1 MATQNFA
8 GFVYT
13 GAGVAV
19 SGATV
24 AVFARN
30 TSSAATTVPSSPS
43 TDGNGYWSCTVAAEG
58 RYDVKIT
65 NGSSVAWLK
74 YDDQIQM
81 DTVEVATLRVRN
93 PANTFDYDIVPA
105 AIGADRTLN
114 LPLTGATRT
123 LIANDTALA
132 DSENILLGT
141 GGDATIDY
149 DGSDLVISPAVEGVG
164 DVVISGGSIELDDDE
179 GVRLGTGKDTEI
191 RWSDGDADNHSL
203 VIALGDSN
211 QSLHITDLVAV
222 ATDWGIAATTHPN
235 VYIHSNASPIG
246 NFLRLGDHDGT
257 TAYIDNVGGTT
268 LAFEIGGTTHMSVAA
283 NALTGNVVGTGSSQ
297 VSQGSHTHASTG
309 GVPNPFF
316 FA

>member
-1 MATQNFA
+1 MTELA
-8 GFVYT
+8 GYVFTDAGLPVANAEVDVYYSSDT
-13 GAGVAV
+13 THG
-19 SGATV
+19 
-24 AVFARN
+24 
-30 TSSAATTVPSSPS
+30 TSRASTTTNSI
-43 TDGNGYWSCTVAAEG
+43 GYWAFNALAEEK
-58 RYDVKIT
+58 YDVKLK
-65 NGSSVAWLK
+65 NGSSIRWVMYL
-74 YDDQIQM
+74 DERSHQELETSNLLI
-81 DTVEVATLRVRN
+81 RN
-93 PANTFDYDIVPA
+93 PAGTFVYDIVPA
-105 AIGADRTLN
+105 AILASRTLN

-149 DGSDLVISPAVEGVG
+149 DGSDLVISPAVVGAG

-203 VIALGDSN
+203 VIAVGDSN
-211 QSLHITDLVAV
+211 QSLHITDLTAV
-222 ATDWGIAATTHPN
+222 ATDWNIAATTHPN
-235 VYIHSNASPIG
+235 VYIHSNTTPATD
-246 NFLRLGDHDGT
+246 FLRLGDHDGT

>member
-1 MATQNFA
+1 MTELA
-8 GFVYT
+8 GYVFTDAGLPVANAEVDVYYSSDT
-13 GAGVAV
+13 THG
-19 SGATV
+19 
-24 AVFARN
+24 
-30 TSSAATTVPSSPS
+30 TSRASTTTNSI
-43 TDGNGYWSCTVAAEG
+43 GYWAFNALAEEK
-58 RYDVKIT
+58 YDVKLK
-65 NGSSVAWLK
+65 NGSSIRWVMYL
-74 YDDQIQM
+74 DERSHQELETSNLLI
-81 DTVEVATLRVRN
+81 RN
-93 PANTFDYDIVPA
+93 PAGTFVYDIVPA
-105 AIGADRTLN
+105 AILASRTLN

-149 DGSDLVISPAVEGVG
+149 DGSDLVISPAVVGAG

-297 VSQGSHTHASTG
+297 VSQGSHTHATVDNLIPLIMALS
-309 GVPNPFF
+309 
-316 FA
+316 

>member
-1 MATQNFA
+1 MTELA
-8 GFVYT
+8 GYVFTDAGLPVANAEVDVYYSSDT
-13 GAGVAV
+13 THG
-19 SGATV
+19 
-24 AVFARN
+24 
-30 TSSAATTVPSSPS
+30 TSRASTTTNSI
-43 TDGNGYWSCTVAAEG
+43 GYWAFNALAEEK
-58 RYDVKIT
+58 YDVKLK
-65 NGSSVAWLK
+65 NGSSIRWVMYL
-74 YDDQIQM
+74 DERSHQELETSNLLI
-81 DTVEVATLRVRN
+81 RN
-93 PANTFDYDIVPA
+93 PAGTFVYDIVPA
-105 AIGADRTLN
+105 AILASRTLN

-149 DGSDLVISPAVEGVG
+149 DGSDLVISPAVVGAG

-179 GVRLGTGKDTEI
+179 GVRLGTGKDTEV

-203 VIALGDSN
+203 VIAVGDSN
-211 QSLHITDLVAV
+211 QSLHITDLTAV
-222 ATDWGIAATTHPN
+222 ATDWNIAVTTHPN
-235 VYIHSNASPIG
+235 VYIHSNTTPATD
-246 NFLRLGDHDGT
+246 FLRLGDHDGT

>member
-1 MATQNFA
+1 MTELA
-8 GFVYT
+8 GYVFTDAGLPVANAEVDVYYSSDT
-13 GAGVAV
+13 THG
-19 SGATV
+19 
-24 AVFARN
+24 
-30 TSSAATTVPSSPS
+30 TSRASTTTNSI
-43 TDGNGYWSCTVAAEG
+43 GYWAFNALAEEK
-58 RYDVKIT
+58 YDVKLK
-65 NGSSVAWLK
+65 NGSSIRWVMYL
-74 YDDQIQM
+74 DERSHQELETSNLLI
-81 DTVEVATLRVRN
+81 RN
-93 PANTFDYDIVPA
+93 PAGTFVYDIVPA
-105 AIGADRTLN
+105 AILASRTLN

-149 DGSDLVISPAVEGVG
+149 DGSDLVISPAVVGAG

-203 VIALGDSN
+203 VIAVGDSN
-211 QSLHITDLVAV
+211 QSLHITDLTAV
-222 ATDWGIAATTHPN
+222 ATDWNIAVTTHPN
-235 VYIHSNASPIG
+235 VYIHSNTTPATD
-246 NFLRLGDHDGT
+246 FLRLGDHDGT

>member
-1 MATQNFA
+1 MTELA
-8 GFVYT
+8 GYVFTDAGLPVANAEVDVYYSSDT
-13 GAGVAV
+13 THG
-19 SGATV
+19 
-24 AVFARN
+24 
-30 TSSAATTVPSSPS
+30 TSRASTTTNSI
-43 TDGNGYWSCTVAAEG
+43 GYWAFNALAEEK
-58 RYDVKIT
+58 YDVKLK
-65 NGSSVAWLK
+65 NGSSIRWVMYL
-74 YDDQIQM
+74 DERSHQELETSNLLI
-81 DTVEVATLRVRN
+81 RN
-93 PANTFDYDIVPA
+93 PAGTFVYDIVPA
-105 AIGADRTLN
+105 AILASRTLN

-149 DGSDLVISPAVEGVG
+149 DGSDLVISPAVVGAG

-203 VIALGDSN
+203 VIAVGDSN
-211 QSLHITDLVAV
+211 QSLHITDLTAV
-222 ATDWGIAATTHPN
+222 ATDWNIAATTHPN